1 MTTPTT
7 PTRSIKQESQ
17 GTPEGRDV
25 ATSSPCTPEN
35 CLPPVLAEG
44 AHDALMEEIQ
54 SLTSENGKLKVS
66 NSIYQGELL
75 LHIVLWT

>member
-7 PTRSIKQESQ
+7 PTRQSKLDSL
-17 GTPEGRDV
+17 GSPDGRDSN
-25 ATSSPCTPEN
+25 TSTPCTPEN

-66 NSIYQGELL
+66 ISNDSVVNLYYYIQ
-75 LHIVLWT
+75 